1 MPEVDAAAVDEA
13 AQVLLVEVEAV
24 VVVAPRRPDNAEP
37 RLVLKCL
44 RPCCGCGRL
53 PLMPVLL
60 GVDAVLQVQPQ
71 AVAVE
76 APDVEAPLPVLR
88 QADRLQQAAEAPRL
102 QQAPR
107 CR

>member
-1 MPEVDAAAVDEA
+1 MPVVADAAVDEV
-13 AQVLLVEVEAV
+13 AQALLAEAEVV

-44 RPCCGCGRL
+44 RSPLQMRAPL
-53 PLMPVLL
+53 LMPVLL
-60 GVDAVLQVQPQ
+60 AVDAVLQVQPQ

-76 APDVEAPLPVLR
+76 APDVEAQLPVLR
-88 QADRLQQAAEAPRL
+88 QADRLQQAAEAPQL